1 MSKSANP
8 LLPTADLPR
17 FSQIRTDQ
25 VEAALDE
32 AIAAHRA
39 VMDRIKAEAEPDFDN
54 VFMARELADAA
65 LDHVWGIVSHLKLV
79 AETPELREA
88 HAKAEP
94 RVVGYAMELGQDA
107 DLYRAIAEPSVRA
120 TAPDDAARRG
130 VDLALRRFELA
141 GVALEGKERDR
152 FAKIG
157 VEQSRLSSAF
167 RDAVMDATRSWT
179 RELSEAELAGL
190 PDVERSILAANAAA
204 QGKTGWLVT
213 LDAPAVMAVLTHA
226 DDRALRAEVYRA
238 YNTRASDEGP
248 DAGRFDNSE
257 TMQRLLELRQEH
269 ARLLGF
275 PDFVACSLAMKMAG
289 SGTEVHDFLTSLADR
304 ARPIGERELHEL
316 AAFARELGIE
326 DLQPWDVNWASE
338 KLRKARH
345 DLDEGEI
352 RRFFPLDRV
361 VEGLLE
367 LVARSFG
374 IEGRIVSGVDA
385 WHPDVQYLEFTDN
398 GVPVAGLYCDYFARP
413 GKSGGAWMNA
423 FRPLLRRAGERQ
435 NPIAFLTCNFA
446 APEEG
451 KPSLL
456 THGDVVTLFHEMG
469 HVLHHLLNE
478 IDLPSLA
485 GVNGVEWDAVELPSQ
500 LMENFA
506 WEPEV
511 LRRISR
517 HVDTG
522 EPLNDAL
529 ITRMLGARQFQ
540 SALKLARQL
549 EFALFDLEM
558 HQETNPGSET
568 VARALASARRQAALI
583 VPPEWHR
590 FGHAFL
596 HVFAGGYAS
605 GYYSY
610 LWAEL
615 LSADA
620 YEHFSEEQSPEQAGA
635 RFRREVLATGGGRP
649 ALASF
654 EAFRGRP
661 PSPDAL
667 LRQKGLL
674 AA

>member
-1 MSKSANP
+1 MSEAANP
-8 LLPTADLPR
+8 LLPVDALPR
-17 FSQIRTDQ
+17 FSEIRPEQ
-25 VEAALDE
+25 VMP
-32 AIAAHRA
+32 AIEKVIGDHRA
-39 VMDRIKAEAEPDFDN
+39 AMDRIKAQTAPDFEN
-54 VFMARELADAA
+54 VFMAREMADCA
-65 LDHVWGIVSHLKLV
+65 LDHVWGLVSHLKLV

-88 HAKAEP
+88 HVAAQP
-94 RVVGYAMELGQDA
+94 LVVSYAMELGQDA
-107 DLYRAIAEPSVRA
+107 ELYRAIAAPSVRA
-120 TAPDDAARRG
+120 GAPDEAGRRA
-130 VDLALRRFELA
+130 VDQALRKFELA
-141 GVALEGKERDR
+141 GVALEGEARQR
-152 FAKIG
+152 FAENG

-167 RDAVMDATRSWT
+167 RDAVMDATRAWT
-179 RELSEAELAGL
+179 RELTEAELAGL
-190 PDVERSILAANAAA
+190 PEVERSILAANAAQ
-204 QGKTGWLVT
+204 QGKAGWLVT

-226 DDRALRAEVYRA
+226 DDRDLRAEVYRA
-238 YNTRASDEGP
+238 YNTRASDQGP

-257 TMQRLLELRQEH
+257 TMLKLLVLRQEQ
-269 ARLLGF
+269 ARLLGL
-275 PDFVACSLAMKMAG
+275 PDFTAFSLALKMAD
-289 SGTEVHDFLTSLADR
+289 SAQEVGDFLNDLADR
-304 ARPIGERELHEL
+304 CKPNGARELADL
-316 AAFARELGIE
+316 AEFARGLGIE
-326 DLQPWDVNWASE
+326 DLQPWDVGWASE

-361 VEGLLE
+361 LDGLLE
-367 LVARSFG
+367 LVADTFG
-374 IEGRIVSGVDA
+374 IEGRVVSGVDV
-385 WHPDVQYLEFTDN
+385 WDESVEYLEFTDK

-413 GKSGGAWMNA
+413 GKSGGAWMNG

-446 APEEG
+446 APEKG

-478 IDLPSLA
+478 IDVPSLG
-485 GVNGVEWDAVELPSQ
+485 GVHGVEWDAVELPSQ

-506 WEPEV
+506 WEPAV

-517 HVDTG
+517 HVDSG
-522 EPLNDAL
+522 AALDDAL
-529 ITRMLGARQFQ
+529 IGRMLGARQFQ
-540 SALKLARQL
+540 AALKLARQL
-549 EFALFDLEM
+549 EFALFDLGM
-558 HQETNPGSET
+558 HLETSPDRDT
-568 VARALASARRQAALI
+568 VARSLDAARKRAALVI
-583 VPPEWHR
+583 PPEWHR

-596 HVFAGGYAS
+596 HIFAGGYAS

-620 YEHFSEEQSPEQAGA
+620 YEQFGEAESPAQAGA
-635 RFRREVLATGGGRP
+635 RFRREVLAAGGSRP

-654 EAFRGRP
+654 EAFRGRAP
-661 PSPDAL
+661 RPDAL

>member
-1 MSKSANP
+1 MSDPANP
-8 LLPTADLPR
+8 LLPTAELPR
-17 FSQIRTDQ
+17 FSQVRPEQ
-25 VEAALDE
+25 VGPAVEQ
-32 AIAAHRA
+32 AIADHTAA
-39 VMDRIKAEAEPDFDN
+39 MAAIKAEPSPDFQN

-65 LDHVWGIVSHLKLV
+65 LDHVWGIVSHLKMV

-94 RVVGYAMELGQDA
+94 VVVSYAMALGQDA
-107 DLYRAIAEPSVRA
+107 DLYRAIATPSVRES
-120 TAPDDAARRG
+120 APDDAGCRA
-130 VDLALRRFELA
+130 VDIALRKFELA
-141 GVALEGKERDR
+141 GVALEGEARQR
-152 FAKIG
+152 FAEIG

-179 RELSEAELAGL
+179 RELSEAELTGL
-190 PDVERSILAANAAA
+190 PEVERSILAGAAAA
-204 QGKTGWLVT
+204 QGKSGWLVT
-213 LDAPAVMAVLTHA
+213 LDAPAVLAILTHA

-238 YNTRASDEGP
+238 FNTRASDQGP
-248 DAGRFDNSE
+248 DAGKFDNSE
-257 TMQRLLELRQEH
+257 TMLKLLELRQEQ
-269 ARLLGF
+269 AKLLGF
-275 PDFVACSLAMKMAG
+275 PDYVACSLALKMAE
-289 SGTEVHDFLTSLADR
+289 SAQEVEDFLTGLADR
-304 ARPIGERELHEL
+304 CKPNGAQELSEL
-316 AAFARELGIE
+316 AAFAKELGIE
-326 DLQPWDVNWASE
+326 DLQPWDVGWASE

-361 VEGLLE
+361 VDGLLE
-367 LVARSFG
+367 LVAETFG
-374 IEGRIVSGVDA
+374 IEGRVVSGVDS
-385 WHPDVQYLEFTDN
+385 WHESVEYLEFTDK

-413 GKSGGAWMNA
+413 GKSGGAWMNG

-446 APEEG
+446 AAEKG

-456 THGDVVTLFHEMG
+456 THSDVVTLFHEMG

-478 IDLPSLA
+478 IDVPSLG
-485 GVNGVEWDAVELPSQ
+485 GVAGVEWDAVELPSQ

-506 WEPEV
+506 WEPAV

-522 EPLNDAL
+522 APLGDAL
-529 ITRMLGARQFQ
+529 IDRMLGARQFQ

-549 EFALFDLEM
+549 EFALFDLWM
-558 HQETNPGSET
+558 HRETKPAADT
-568 VARALASARRQAALI
+568 VARSLEAARARAALVI
-583 VPPEWHR
+583 PPEWHR
-590 FGHAFL
+590 FGHAFQ

-620 YEHFSEEQSPEQAGA
+620 YEQFTEIGKPAEAGA
-635 RFRREVLATGGGRP
+635 QFRREVLATGGSRP
-649 ALASF
+649 ALENF
-654 EAFRGRP
+654 EAFRGRAP
-661 PSPDAL
+661 TPDAL

>member
-1 MSKSANP
+1 MNAPANP
-8 LLPTADLPR
+8 LMPTAELPR
-17 FSQIRTDQ
+17 FSDIQPELVAPALEQ
-25 VEAALDE
+25 V
-32 AIAAHRA
+32 IADHRA
-39 VMDRIKAEAEPDFDN
+39 AMMRIKAEPAPDFDN
-54 VFMARELADAA
+54 VFMAKELADAA
-65 LDHVWGIVSHLKLV
+65 LDHVWGLVSHLKLV
-79 AETPELREA
+79 VETSELRQA
-88 HAKAEP
+88 HAEAQP
-94 RVVGYAMELGQDA
+94 RMVGYAMEVGQDVE
-107 DLYRAIAEPSVRA
+107 LYLAIAAPTVRA
-120 TAPDDAARRG
+120 SAPDDAGRRA
-130 VDLALRRFELA
+130 VDQALRKFELA
-141 GVALEGKERDR
+141 GVALEGEARSR
-152 FAKIG
+152 FAAIG

-167 RDAVMDATRSWT
+167 RDAVMDATRVWT

-190 PDVERSILAANAAA
+190 PEVERSILAANAAA
-204 QGKTGWLVT
+204 QGKSGWLAT
-213 LDAPAVMAVLTHA
+213 LDAPAVTAILTHA
-226 DDRALRAEVYRA
+226 DDRELRAEVYRA
-238 YNTRASDEGP
+238 YNTRASDQGP

-275 PDFVACSLAMKMAG
+275 PDFACSLAMKMAD
-289 SGTEVHDFLTSLADR
+289 SAQEVSDFLTDLADR
-304 ARPIGERELHEL
+304 ARPAGERELAEL
-316 AAFARELGIE
+316 AEFARSLGVE
-326 DLQPWDVNWASE
+326 DLQAWDVNWASE

-361 VEGLLE
+361 VDGLLE
-367 LVARSFG
+367 LVAENFG
-374 IEGRIVSGVDA
+374 IEGRVVSGVDA
-385 WHPDVQYLEFTDN
+385 WHHDVQYIEFTGN
-398 GVPVAGLYCDYFARP
+398 GATIAGLYCDYFARP
-413 GKSGGAWMNA
+413 GKSGGAWMNG
-423 FRPLLRRAGERQ
+423 FRPLLRGAGDRQ

-451 KPSLL
+451 RPSLL
-456 THGDVVTLFHEMG
+456 THADVVTLFHEMG

-478 IDLPSLA
+478 VAVPSLG
-485 GVNGVEWDAVELPSQ
+485 GVHGVEWDAVELPSQ

-517 HVDTG
+517 HVETG
-522 EPLNDAL
+522 KSLEGAL
-529 ITRMLGARQFQ
+529 IDRMLGARQFQ

-549 EFALFDLEM
+549 EFALFDLGM
-558 HQETNPGSET
+558 HLDINPGSET
-568 VARALASARRQAALI
+568 VATALAAARTRAALI

-596 HVFAGGYAS
+596 HVFAGGYAA

-620 YEHFSEEQSPEQAGA
+620 YEQFSEADDPATAGA
-635 RFRREVLATGGGRP
+635 RFRREVLATGGSRP

-654 EAFRGRP
+654 EAFRGRAP
-661 PSPDAL
+661 EPEAL